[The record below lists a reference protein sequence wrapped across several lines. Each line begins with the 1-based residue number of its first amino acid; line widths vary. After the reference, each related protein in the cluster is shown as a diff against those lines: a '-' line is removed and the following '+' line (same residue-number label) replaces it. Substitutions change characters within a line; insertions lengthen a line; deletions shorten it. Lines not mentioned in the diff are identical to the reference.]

1 VQPTD
6 FVVWSVFV
14 LPWSAEAARRNER
27 GTGSGRQGLVAME
40 RMKARLAGII
50 LTLTS
55 VLLIAVA
62 GGASLKGW

>member
-1 VQPTD
+1 
-6 FVVWSVFV
+6 
-14 LPWSAEAARRNER
+14 
-27 GTGSGRQGLVAME
+27 ME
-40 RMKARLAGII
+40 HMKARLAGIV